1 MNGLHYSKAQRVRV
15 AERDRLSVEIRNG
28 WHLYDMMC
36 KCGSKEDA
44 DANLKPKINKMVL
57 ERERLER
64 SIHDESRKGTSAL
77 LMTLCACDLLTELAD
92 VFGYT
97 LTEISRGAEPA
108 NNAFTEECKRLASEF
123 NNLVCKIDTGGNSA
137 LSMFYADMAEEA
149 TAEARK
155 AMQSVI
161 DKWANTKKG
170 SEYF

>member
-1 MNGLHYSKAQRVRV
+1 MLGGV
-15 AERDRLSVEIRNG
+15 
-28 WHLYDMMC
+28 
-36 KCGSKEDA
+36 
-44 DANLKPKINKMVL
+44 
-57 ERERLER
+57 
-64 SIHDESRKGTSAL
+64 
-77 LMTLCACDLLTELAD
+77 ACDLLTELAD

-123 NNLVCKIDTGGNSA
+123 NNLVCKIDAGGNSA

>member
-15 AERDRLSVEIRNG
+15 AERDRLSIEIRNG

-44 DANLKPKINKMVL
+44 DANLKPKINEMVL

-108 NNAFTEECKRLASEF
+108 NNAFPYRLQPSLAVTEYEMAMFDLYKEMFLHKSKR
-123 NNLVCKIDTGGNSA
+123 
-137 LSMFYADMAEEA
+137 
-149 TAEARK
+149 R
-155 AMQSVI
+155 
-161 DKWANTKKG
+161 
-170 SEYF
+170 

>member
-36 KCGSKEDA
+36 ECGSKEDA

-64 SIHDESRKGTSAL
+64 SIHEESRKGTSAL

-123 NNLVCKIDTGGNSA
+123 NNLVCKIDAGGKIGRASCR
-137 LSMFYADMAEEA
+137 E
-149 TAEARK
+149 R
-155 AMQSVI
+155 V
-161 DKWANTKKG
+161 
-170 SEYF
+170 